1 MAARHGP
8 WRWLEWALLL
18 VSIILAIAANF
29 PEQVAQQWGIDQR
42 YVVGLLSILLL
53 FGLLKY
59 ATFALILT
67 TVVLCIGA
75 NLPHELAARIGVN
88 SDVLLVA
95 LVGVVVVGLIGRFTN
110 WLPSGIVSDT
120 DIRRRNVEA
129 LLGAIYNINTQE
141 VDALLR
147 SGVSVNVRSVTNRT
161 PLMLATA
168 LGSRTMVR
176 LLLRYGADVSAKDEE
191 GITALAIASRRGLQ
205 DIVDDLVHA
214 GAME

>member
-1 MAARHGP
+1 MVALKGY
-8 WRWLEWALLL
+8 WRWLEWGLLA
-18 VSIILAIAANF
+18 VSIALAIAANF
-29 PEQVAQQWGIDQR
+29 PHQLADQWGIDQR
-42 YVVGLLSILLL
+42 YVIGLLSLLLL

-75 NLPHELAARIGVN
+75 NLPRELAVRVGV
-88 SDVLLVA
+88 SPDIFLVA
-95 LVGVVVVGLIGRFTN
+95 LVAVVVIGLVGRFTD
-110 WLPSGIVSDT
+110 WLPTGIVSDA
-120 DIRRRNVEA
+120 DLKRRNVEA
-129 LLGAIYNINTQE
+129 LLGAIYNVNTQE

-147 SGVSVNVRSVTNRT
+147 SGVSANVRSVTNRT

-176 LLLRYGADVSAKDEE
+176 LLLRYGADVRTKDDE
-191 GITALAIASRRGLQ
+191 GNTALAIAHRRDLP
-205 DIVDDLVHA
+205 DIVEDLVQA